1 MLPVSAGNWK
11 LTRERGYGF
20 NDEELTPDFR
30 TIGIPIIDGSG
41 TVRYAL
47 GLRGPVELMIDER
60 IPFLADLA
68 KVTARQIGEVL
79 L

>member
-1 MLPVSAGNWK
+1 MDPALCVTLS
-11 LTRERGYGF
+11 GF
-20 NDEELTPDFR
+20 V
-30 TIGIPIIDGSG
+30 
-41 TVRYAL
+41 VRSK
-47 GLRGPVELMIDER
+47 LMIDER

>member
-1 MLPVSAGNWK
+1 
-11 LTRERGYGF
+11 
-20 NDEELTPDFR
+20 
-30 TIGIPIIDGSG
+30 
-41 TVRYAL
+41 
-47 GLRGPVELMIDER
+47 MIDER